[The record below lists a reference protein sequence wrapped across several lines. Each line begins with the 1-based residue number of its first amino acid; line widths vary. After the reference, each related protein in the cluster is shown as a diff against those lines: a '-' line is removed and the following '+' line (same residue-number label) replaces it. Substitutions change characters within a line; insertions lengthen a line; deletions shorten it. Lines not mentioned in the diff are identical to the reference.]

1 MKLKNITEGK
11 KGKGTR
17 KQPIPKD
24 VWKKTPEAGR
34 RGGEH
39 FNPKTDFK
47 RAKEK
52 QKVRK
57 EMNEDDNTEEH
68 KRVYQDVRQE
78 VRNELNHLNFILAK
92 HFDRGPRYENPG
104 PDTIQRLSMS
114 ADILRKASHMLAKG
128 TADDKPD
135 PMDE

>member
-52 QKVRK
+52 QKARE
-57 EMNEDDNTEEH
+57 EMNENNEAREAY
-68 KRVYQDVRQE
+68 RDVRQQ
-78 VRNELNHLNFILAK
+78 VRDEINNLNFVLSA
-92 HFDRGPRYENPG
+92 HFDRGPRYENPD
-104 PDTIQRLSMS
+104 PDTLQRLAVAS
-114 ADILRKASHMLAKG
+114 DILRKAAHTLAKG
-128 TADDKPD
+128 TSDDRPD
-135 PMDE
+135 PMDV